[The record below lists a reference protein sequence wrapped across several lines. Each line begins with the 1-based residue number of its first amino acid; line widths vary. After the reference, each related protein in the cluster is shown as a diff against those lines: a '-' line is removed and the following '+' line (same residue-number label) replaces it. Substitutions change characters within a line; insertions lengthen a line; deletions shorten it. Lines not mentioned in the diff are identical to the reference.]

1 MDTISRENNSMLP
14 LAGVIVGG
22 LAVIL
27 SAIALVKLSSVK
39 TELTTF
45 KDETSAR
52 ISSVES
58 QASSAAATAEATKNL
73 ASRIQ
78 SDTNTAF
85 GQVAEQL
92 GTLRGEIT
100 KIQEAQKAAPKAAGA
115 KGGAPAVAGPGEYIV
130 KAGDTP
136 TKIAKANGTTATALV
151 QVNPGVAWNK
161 LKVGQKLKL
170 PKK

>member
-1 MDTISRENNSMLP
+1 MDTISRENNSTLP
-14 LAGVIVGG
+14 LIGVIVGG

-27 SAIALVKLSSVK
+27 SAVALVKLSSVK
-39 TELTTF
+39 TDLTQY
-45 KDETSAR
+45 KEESTSR
-52 ISSVES
+52 IASVES
-58 QASSAAATAEATKNL
+58 QASSAAANAESAKNL

-78 SDTNTAF
+78 TDANTAF

-100 KIQEAQKAAPKAAGA
+100 KLQEAQKAPAKAA
-115 KGGAPAVAGPGEYIV
+115 KGAPAVAGPGEYIV
-130 KAGDTP
+130 KSGDTP
-136 TKIAKANGTTATALV
+136 SKIAKANGTTAQALI

>member
-1 MDTISRENNSMLP
+1 MDTISRENNSILP
-14 LAGVIVGG
+14 LVGTIVGG

-39 TELTTF
+39 TDLTTF
-45 KDETSAR
+45 KDETGSR
-52 ISSVES
+52 ITNVES
-58 QASSAAATAEATKNL
+58 QAASASATAEATKNL
-73 ASRIQ
+73 ATRIQ

-100 KIQEAQKAAPKAAGA
+100 KIQEAQKAAPKAAG

-136 TKIAKANGTTATALV
+136 SKIAKANGTTAAALV

-161 LKVGQKLKL
+161 LKVGQKLNL

>member
-45 KDETSAR
+45 KDEAGAR

-58 QASSAAATAEATKNL
+58 QASSAAAAAESTKSF

-100 KIQEAQKAAPKAAGA
+100 KLQEAQKAAPKAAG
-115 KGGAPAVAGPGEYIV
+115 KGAPAVAGPGEYIV

-136 TKIAKANGTTATALV
+136 SKIAKANGTTATALV